1 MLGVNIN
8 YYDKNILFFL
18 IIWLF
23 NIKKGVFYGD
33 CDRKK
38 CKCLKIK

>member
-23 NIKKGVFYGD
+23 NIKKGVFYG
-33 CDRKK
+33 
-38 CKCLKIK
+38 LIIESLVWWLW

>member
-1 MLGVNIN
+1 MLGENIN

-33 CDRKK
+33 CDRKNVNVWK
-38 CKCLKIK
+38 

>member
-23 NIKKGVFYGD
+23 NIKKKGVFYGD
-33 CDRKK
+33 CDRKNVNVWK
-38 CKCLKIK
+38 

>member
-23 NIKKGVFYGD
+23 NIKKKGVFYG
-33 CDRKK
+33 
-38 CKCLKIK
+38 LIIESLVWWLW